1 MSCDDE
7 KANVYLCSGGFWAE
21 GVEGWDYV
29 VSEET
34 VTKGVRLKL
43 NTTYQHLVRYCC
55 RKCEMDP
62 SNGVMNM
69 AYKFQRQ
76 IFQVTDDEDV
86 TAFLQFAKQ
95 STKAPIL
102 YVDAFIDGGGDGS
115 GTSNAVNEEPMYSD
129 QVYTESQIQQS
140 YDTYYTEVVPETQHQ
155 QQEGQEEE
163 DEEEYE
169 RRKFA
174 GCAEDES
181 HVYHTGLTDEE
192 EDEENE
198 EEDEENEEG
207 VEPFK
212 LREGVNDYFGMPP
225 LLRSEDFLSQN
236 NEVVPYRRSQRVK
249 DGQVFD
255 TKEQMILAVGQKFLK
270 EGFEHK
276 TNRSCTQRYE
286 VVCVRDKCNWLMKAR
301 SVGETG
307 AFMVRTLVDKHTC
320 SRTQLNPGHRQAN
333 KKILGNLFKN
343 KFINVKR
350 ALTPKDMVQD
360 VQEMYGFEISYAT
373 AWRARWK
380 ALELIRGSHAESFTR
395 LPTYLYNLKRVNPG
409 TRTAIRT
416 DSSGRFAEC
425 FIQTFLEN
433 LRPVLIID
441 AAHLK
446 GAYLGTMFLVV
457 AMDGNSN
464 IVPVAFGV
472 GRSETADEWTWF
484 LNMLKGCIGE
494 PRGLVFMSDRAAS
507 INAAISAIFPG
518 AHHALCCRHLVMN
531 VRSRDPRIKVYRI
544 AYWKAC
550 KAYTTRV
557 FDRMMNILRV
567 GVPEVHNRSTQCQ
580 GLHVDYLLSDSL
592 STLENFN
599 KSGTFFVEIK
609 QTVRGIG
616 YGRWQVLD
624 MDRGAKVDMTIRSCS
639 CLKWQVSGLPCGHA
653 IAVAKKLGE
662 KDCFHLITVPY
673 FMSELYKATYKGVI
687 NPVGPSQTWEYPED
701 PLPIVHPPLVIKR
714 AAGRPKGNNRRPSR
728 GESRTQKRCPR
739 CEEYGHTST
748 QCPLIPSSARGS
760 SQLEP
765 IGTIDLNSLYQNVQF
780 N

>member
-7 KANVYLCSGGFWAE
+7 KANVYLRSGGFWAE

-55 RKCEMDP
+55 RKCEIDP

-86 TAFLQFAKQ
+86 TTFLQFANQ
-95 STKAPIL
+95 STKDPIL
-102 YVDAFIDGGGDGS
+102 YVDAFLDGGGDGS
-115 GTSNAVNEEPMYSD
+115 
-129 QVYTESQIQQS
+129 
-140 YDTYYTEVVPETQHQ
+140 VVPETQHQ

-181 HVYHTGLTDEE
+181 HVYHRGLTDEE

-255 TKEQMILAVGQKFLK
+255 TKEQMILAVGQKFLE

-276 TNRSCTQRYE
+276 TNKSCTQRYE

-307 AFMVRTLVDKHTC
+307 AFMERTLVDKHTC
-320 SRTQLNPGHRQAN
+320 STTQLNRGHRQAN

-425 FIQTFLEN
+425 FVALGVSIQTFLEN

-457 AMDGNSN
+457 AMDGNNN

-472 GRSETADEWTWF
+472 EGAKLMEEV
-484 LNMLKGCIGE
+484 G
-494 PRGLVFMSDRAAS
+494 VDRWSRAYFPAQRFNIMTSNSAES
-507 INAAISAIFPG
+507 INA
-518 AHHALCCRHLVMN
+518 M
-531 VRSRDPRIKVYRI
+531 SRFARRLPIVGLIEYFREFLQEWYFLRRNKASELNHPLTEWAQLKIQKRIGKF
-544 AYWKAC
+544 AMW
-550 KAYTTRV
+550 
-557 FDRMMNILRV
+557 
-567 GVPEVHNRSTQCQ
+567 
-580 GLHVDYLLSDSL
+580 
-592 STLENFN
+592 
-599 KSGTFFVEIK
+599 
-609 QTVRGIG
+609 TVRGIG
-616 YGRWQVLD
+616 YDRWQVHD
-624 MDRGAKVDMTIRSCS
+624 MDRGAEVEMSIRSCS
-639 CLKWQVSGLPCGHA
+639 YLKWQVSGLPCGHA
-653 IAVAKKLGE
+653 IAVAKKLRE

-701 PLPIVHPPLVIKR
+701 PLPTVHPPLVIKR
-714 AAGRPKGNNRRPSR
+714 AVGRPKGNNRRPSR

-748 QCPLIPSSARGS
+748 QFPLIPSSARGS

>member
-1 MSCDDE
+1 MMKGNDE
-7 KANVYLCSGGFWAE
+7 KERGLGIGK
-21 GVEGWDYV
+21 
-29 VSEET
+29 EEEE
-34 VTKGVRLKL
+34 RW
-43 NTTYQHLVRYCC
+43 
-55 RKCEMDP
+55 
-62 SNGVMNM
+62 S
-69 AYKFQRQ
+69 
-76 IFQVTDDEDV
+76 
-86 TAFLQFAKQ
+86 
-95 STKAPIL
+95 SKAPIL
-102 YVDAFIDGGGDGS
+102 YVDAFIAGGGDGS
-115 GTSNAVNEEPMYSD
+115 GTSNAINEEPMYSP
-129 QVYTESQIQQS
+129 QVYTKSQIQQS
-140 YDTYYTEVVPETQHQ
+140 YDTSYPEVVPETQHQ
-155 QQEGQEEE
+155 QQQGQEEE

-169 RRKFA
+169 RRKFV

-181 HVYHTGLTDEE
+181 DVYHTGLTDI
-192 EDEENE
+192 DLS
-198 EEDEENEEG
+198 DEENEEG

-225 LLRSEDFLSQN
+225 LLRSQDFLAQN
-236 NEVVPYRRSQRVK
+236 NEVVPYRHSQRVK

-255 TKEQMILAVGQKFLK
+255 TKEQMILAVGQKFLE

-276 TNRSCTQRYE
+276 TNRSSTKRYE
-286 VVCVRDKCNWLMKAR
+286 VVCVQDECKWLMKAQ

-307 AFMVRTLVDKHTC
+307 MFMVRTLVDKHTC
-320 SRTQLNPGHRQAN
+320 SMTQLNPGHRQAN

-343 KFINVKR
+343 KFINAKR
-350 ALTPKDMVQD
+350 ALTPKHMVQD
-360 VQEMYGFEISYAT
+360 VLEMFGFEISYAT

-395 LPTYLYNLKRVNPG
+395 LPMYLYNLKRVNQG

-416 DSSGRFAEC
+416 DLSGRFAEC
-425 FIQTFLEN
+425 FVALGVSIQTFLEN

-457 AMDGNSN
+457 AMDGNN
-464 IVPVAFGV
+464 IVLVAFGV
-472 GRSETADEWTWF
+472 GRSDTTDEWTWF

-494 PRGLVFMSDRAAS
+494 PRGLVFMSDKAAS

-531 VRSRDPRIKVYRI
+531 VRSRDPRIKVYKT

-567 GVPEVHNRSTQCQ
+567 GIPEGAKLMEEIGGRWEVH
-580 GLHVDYLLSDSL
+580 
-592 STLENFN
+592 
-599 KSGTFFVEIK
+599 
-609 QTVRGIG
+609 
-616 YGRWQVLD
+616 D
-624 MDRGAKVDMTIRSCS
+624 MDRGAEVDMSIRSCS
-639 CLKWQVSGLPCGHA
+639 YFKWQVSGLPCGHA
-653 IAVAKKLGE
+653 IAVAKKMGE

-673 FMSELYKATYKGVI
+673 FMSELYKATYHGVI
-687 NPVGPSQTWEYPED
+687 NPVGPSQTWEYLED
-701 PLPIVHPPLVIKR
+701 PLPIVLPPLVIKR
-714 AAGRPKGNNRRPSR
+714 PAGRPKGNNRRPSR
-728 GESRTQKRCPR
+728 GESRSQKRCPR

-748 QCPLIPSSARGS
+748 QCPLILSSARGS